1 MDKEVEK
8 FYKTFCNSTQSKDGM
23 WEQRFYTDGNLAPS
37 WGYQIDETASVV
49 FGVYEHYKATKDV
62 KFLKDT
68 LCCDMNH
75 QLLKIFEL
83 VLIFVLHL

>member
-1 MDKEVEK
+1 
-8 FYKTFCNSTQSKDGM
+8 M
-23 WEQRFYTDGNLAPS
+23 WEQRFYTDKRLAPC

-68 LCCDMNH
+68 YKMCEKSS
-75 QLLKIFEL
+75 KIFMH
-83 VLIFVLHL
+83 IYGQYSRYKR